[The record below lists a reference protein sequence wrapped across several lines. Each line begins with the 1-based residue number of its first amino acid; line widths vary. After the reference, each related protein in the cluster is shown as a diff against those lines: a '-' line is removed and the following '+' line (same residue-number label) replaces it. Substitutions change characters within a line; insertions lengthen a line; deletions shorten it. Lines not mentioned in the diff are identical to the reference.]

1 MYGTTR
7 ATTTLIAAAVAG
19 LLIWLATRIDGTSV
33 GGFWAVYGL
42 IAGAGLVMALSQL
55 LGGWTKWGWPRLSAT
70 FFLLAFVPIAIVS
83 LWIIL
88 AAEPGNGWFHRHIVS
103 WSGDIN
109 IDGLVNDLKEYVSVF
124 AFGIGLVFGYCFD
137 TTGPRAP
144 DVEAAPTTT
153 TGRGRFGRRREEV
166 TTEGGP
172 VAADEPVTRER
183 VAAREEAPTREDVPR
198 DEAPTREDVPRDE
211 APTRED
217 VPSDES
223 DRVTTTDRS

>member
-7 ATTTLIAAAVAG
+7 ATTTLIAAGVAG
-19 LLIWLATRIDGTSV
+19 LLIWLATQINDQSL

-83 LWIIL
+83 LWIVL
-88 AAEPGNGWFHRHIVS
+88 AAEPGNGWFHRHVVS
-103 WSGDIN
+103 WSGDIH
-109 IDGLVNDLKEYVSVF
+109 IDGLVNDLKEYVSLF

-137 TTGPRAP
+137 TTGPRTP
-144 DVEAAPTTT
+144 DVAAAPTATST
-153 TGRGRFGRRREEV
+153 DRRREAV
-166 TTEGGP
+166 TTDTGP
-172 VAADEPVTRER
+172 GAADEPVTRER
-183 VAAREEAPTREDVPR
+183 VAGRDHVPSDEPVTRERAAERDDVPR
-198 DEAPTREDVPRDE
+198 DEP
-211 APTRED
+211 
-217 VPSDES
+217 